1 MLQLD
6 PCLEIAKSA
15 ALLAGAYIKDQQNK
29 DLEILLNEGRDIK
42 LQIDV
47 DAEKIIKDH
56 LIAESSF
63 PILAEES
70 GASNELNDF
79 YWVVDPLDGT
89 SNFLRNIPI
98 SCVSIA
104 LMQDIDPILGV
115 IFDFN
120 NDDLYFA
127 HHESKA
133 YMNDSELSV
142 SSIKLKSDA
151 TLVTGIPAKKN
162 YSDKEFKNMISDF
175 QSWKKIRMIGSAAM
189 ASVYVASGR
198 ADAYSENGIFLWD
211 IAAGA
216 AIVKG
221 LLVVKSF
228 YRILLLTIGLMRH
241 LLTKIFKV
249 ISIINNMKGIVW
261 FRSDLRIDDNPAL
274 NAALSNCDEVLA
286 IYIFSQSQWE
296 IHNESNIKQ
305 EFLFNNLTELK
316 EALANLNIPLVAIN
330 TDSYKTLPQDLSSFA
345 VEQKIN
351 HVFC

>member
-1 MLQLD
+1 MLKLD

-15 ALLAGAYIKDQQNK
+15 ALLAGAYIKDQQIK
-29 DLEILLNEGRDIK
+29 DLEILFNDGRDIK
-42 LQIDV
+42 LQIDI

-56 LIAESSF
+56 LVDKSSF

-70 GASNELNDF
+70 GASNELNEL
-79 YWVVDPLDGT
+79 YWAVDPLDGT

-104 LMQDIDPILGV
+104 LMKDIDPILGV

-142 SSIKLKSDA
+142 SSITHKSDA

-162 YSDKEFKNMISDF
+162 YSDEEFKNMISDF

-189 ASVYVASGR
+189 ASMYIASGR

-216 AIVKG
+216 AIVKAAG
-221 LLVVKSF
+221 GDVKLSDIQTDF
-228 YRILLLTIGLMRH
+228 RVNAQFSNS
-241 LLTKIFKV
+241 KI
-249 ISIINNMKGIVW
+249 
-261 FRSDLRIDDNPAL
+261 
-274 NAALSNCDEVLA
+274 
-286 IYIFSQSQWE
+286 
-296 IHNESNIKQ
+296 
-305 EFLFNNLTELK
+305 
-316 EALANLNIPLVAIN
+316 
-330 TDSYKTLPQDLSSFA
+330 
-345 VEQKIN
+345 
-351 HVFC
+351 

>member
-1 MLQLD
+1 MLKID
-6 PCLEIAKSA
+6 SYLEIAKSA

-42 LQIDV
+42 LQVDV

-56 LIAESSF
+56 IVAKSSF

-70 GASNELNDF
+70 GASNQLNEF

-104 LMQDIDPILGV
+104 LMKNIEPILGV

-127 HHESKA
+127 HHKSKA
-133 YMNDSELSV
+133 YLNDFELSV
-142 SSIKLKSDA
+142 SSTALKSDA

-162 YSDKEFKNMISDF
+162 YLDEEFKNMISDF

-189 ASVYVASGR
+189 ASVYVASGK

-211 IAAGA
+211 VAAGA
-216 AIVKG
+216 AIVKAAG
-221 LLVVKSF
+221 GEA
-228 YRILLLTIGLMRH
+228 IL
-241 LLTKIFKV
+241 K
-249 ISIINNMKGIVW
+249 
-261 FRSDLRIDDNPAL
+261 
-274 NAALSNCDEVLA
+274 
-286 IYIFSQSQWE
+286 
-296 IHNESNIKQ
+296 
-305 EFLFNNLTELK
+305 NLTSDFRVDAAFTNK
-316 EALANLNIPLVAIN
+316 N
-330 TDSYKTLPQDLSSFA
+330 F
-345 VEQKIN
+345 
-351 HVFC
+351 